1 MNNKLNLL
9 LQKHNIEINN
19 SNIDFIKELSSEFDE
34 KDFFQSL
41 IDEIPCTISFVNKD
55 LTYIGVNNMLANQM
69 GKNKEDFIGQ
79 ELGEMTNDNKFNVFA
94 KKLFEIQNDSL
105 EDTLSVDMNGY
116 KRFFYVIGK
125 KYAKNNKATIIGLDI
140 TEMKKLEAEHNFNSQ
155 LVTLGEVNSQI
166 MHEINNPLAVISMS
180 ASSLGFIL
188 DDYLDK
194 DISFDEAETKIR
206 KIQNQ
211 VVKMVQT
218 ISLIIDGTKKM
229 ATRNDNE
236 VKSINLKQVVDQA
249 KLIGGFK
256 AQKKDVCIESFVKED
271 IIIDGNYI
279 NLMQVFINLIS
290 NSCDAVE
297 HLSEKW
303 IKISNKDIGEF
314 IELSFIDS
322 GNGISKDIGEKI
334 FDSFYSSKPIG
345 EGNGIGLNLS
355 RKIIESHNGKLEIDY
370 NNKNT
375 TFTVKLPKNIN
386 N

>member
-229 ATRNDNE
+229 ATKNDNE

-303 IKISNKDIGEF
+303 IKISNKDIGDF
-314 IELSFIDS
+314 VELSFIDS